1 MKIPKGIRK
10 LDFPEK
16 VIICFVLFLLGLF
29 LWDISFNGA
38 LEKTTFVDM
47 LKTIGEA
54 FGGKG
59 D

>member
-1 MKIPKGIRK
+1 MKIHKSIRK

-16 VIICFVLFLLGLF
+16 VIICFILFLLGLF
-29 LWDISFNGA
+29 LYDISFNGA
-38 LEKTTFVDM
+38 LEKTAFVDM

-54 FGGKG
+54 FSGKG